1 MTVALVTGASG
12 QDGRILVRRLSDAG
26 MEVHGTFSE
35 PAGDLPEVDGLD
47 VAHTVDL
54 SRPGVGELV
63 TRLAPD
69 LVVNLAAISSVFRSW
84 HQPLATATTNGLA
97 VAEILAALADLREAG
112 RAPRF
117 LQASSAEIFGNPT
130 ISPQTEE
137 TPLRPVSPYGAAKAY
152 AHQLTA
158 VYRGAGL
165 WASTAILYNHESP
178 ERPDTFVTRKITKA
192 VARISLGLQETLEL
206 GGLDTRRDWG
216 WAPDYVDAMVRILDQ
231 ETPRDFVVATGE
243 DHSIED
249 FVRVAFEHVEIA
261 DWRDRIRISSD
272 FVRPADPTR
281 SVGDATLARTLLGWT
296 PTVSFEELVH
306 RMVDN
311 DVALEGLAV
320 REG

>member
-12 QDGRILVRRLSDAG
+12 QDGRILVRRLCDAG
-26 MEVHGTFSE
+26 VEVHGTFSE
-35 PAGDLPEVDGLD
+35 PAGNLPEVDGLA

-54 SRPGVGELV
+54 CRPGVGELV

-84 HQPLATATTNGLA
+84 HQPLATATTNGFA

-261 DWRDRIRISSD
+261 DWRDRIRLSSD
-272 FVRPADPTR
+272 FVRPTDPTR

>member
-1 MTVALVTGASG
+1 M
-12 QDGRILVRRLSDAG
+12 
-26 MEVHGTFSE
+26 
-35 PAGDLPEVDGLD
+35 
-47 VAHTVDL
+47 
-54 SRPGVGELV
+54 
-63 TRLAPD
+63 
-69 LVVNLAAISSVFRSW
+69 
-84 HQPLATATTNGLA
+84 
-97 VAEILAALADLREAG
+97 
-112 RAPRF
+112 
-117 LQASSAEIFGNPT
+117 
-130 ISPQTEE
+130 
-137 TPLRPVSPYGAAKAY
+137 
-152 AHQLTA
+152 
-158 VYRGAGL
+158 
-165 WASTAILYNHESP
+165 
-178 ERPDTFVTRKITKA
+178 TRKITKA

-261 DWRDRIRISSD
+261 DWRDRIRLSSD
-272 FVRPADPTR
+272 FVRPTDPTR